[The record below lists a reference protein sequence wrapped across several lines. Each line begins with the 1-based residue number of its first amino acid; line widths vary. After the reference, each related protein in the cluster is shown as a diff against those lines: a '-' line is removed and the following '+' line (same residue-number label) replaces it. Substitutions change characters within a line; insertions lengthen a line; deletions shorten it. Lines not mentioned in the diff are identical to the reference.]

1 MFLIDSVKNLHDW
14 EPSRLK
20 TSVKKKFGPGKP
32 KYFPTH
38 VIGVNQYL
46 GGPAMP
52 RGQVKESAVRSAVLG
67 GERLTGRWPRTTAED
82 TRAAIEKDVSAF
94 AWAWFAGDAPAM
106 MRCLHPDYLNRVMGV
121 RGGADPER
129 LVQSVVGLQGKFGS
143 KTAPARRS
151 LEVRVLDVRSR
162 SASAVAL
169 LGEWVLHVHLAWAGA
184 RWSIVNA
191 MWEMA

>member
-1 MFLIDSVKNLHDW
+1 MFLIDSVKNLHGW

-20 TSVKKKFGPGKP
+20 TSVKKKFGPGKS

>member
-1 MFLIDSVKNLHDW
+1 MFLIDSVKNLHGW

-67 GERLTGRWPRTTAED
+67 SERLTGRWPRTTAED